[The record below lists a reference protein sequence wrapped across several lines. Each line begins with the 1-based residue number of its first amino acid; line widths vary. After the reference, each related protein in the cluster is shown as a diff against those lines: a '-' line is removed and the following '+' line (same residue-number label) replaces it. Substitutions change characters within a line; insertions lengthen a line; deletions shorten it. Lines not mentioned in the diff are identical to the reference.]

1 MCDRIASWIFVFF
14 ITLKEF
20 ALARI
25 PRRAVRSPGMTLEA
39 PPSPAVAVPPPSP
52 ADAGTKRKAE
62 DPPTPATARASD
74 DADGPKHASDSA
86 TKLSRYV
93 PTLAAAPTSAADASG
108 SAASR
113 DPGRAPPAA
122 DASAHRDSYV
132 VSSSRG
138 YSTSQSELRAATGA
152 WYFEVVVA
160 RLGDAGHARVGWAE
174 RLAETDAP
182 VGADA
187 SGYAYCDVD
196 GEKVH
201 AGRREPY
208 GEAFVAGDVVGCYLE
223 VTRGEATRDAADAEE
238 AVAAAPAAAADS
250 ARSEGAAPVSF
261 DGAPIPR
268 EASEGEA
275 SGDARKHPDGARVE
289 DAAPRETATA
299 LANETRAGDED
310 AEKSADATKTF
321 VRRVGFCR
329 NGVWQGAAFEPPDCS
344 PIIVRGAF
352 HPSVSLYTHGKVGE
366 HQDAKVA
373 FNFGPTFVFPVS
385 TFGDAP
391 APRPMCD
398 AAREQEAPRGAT
410 K

>member
-1 MCDRIASWIFVFF
+1 MALSGHSAG
-14 ITLKEF
+14 TF
-20 ALARI
+20 AFAPAAGAHSAARG
-25 PRRAVRSPGMTLEA
+25 RSPGMSLEA
-39 PPSPAVAVPPPSP
+39 PPSPAVAMPPPSP

-62 DPPTPATARASD
+62 DPLTPAAARASD

-93 PTLAAAPTSAADASG
+93 PTLADAPLSAADASG
-108 SAASR
+108 LATSR
-113 DPGRAPPAA
+113 DPGGKPDAA

-138 YSTSQSELRAATGA
+138 YSTSQSELRATTGA

-160 RLGDAGHARVGWAE
+160 RLGDDGHARVGWAE

-201 AGRREPY
+201 EGRREPY

-223 VTRGEATRDAADAEE
+223 VAAGAEAKGVPD
-238 AVAAAPAAAADS
+238 AVAAAPAS
-250 ARSEGAAPVSF
+250 A
-261 DGAPIPR
+261 
-268 EASEGEA
+268 
-275 SGDARKHPDGARVE
+275 
-289 DAAPRETATA
+289 
-299 LANETRAGDED
+299 
-310 AEKSADATKTF
+310 ADATVPTVSEGSELAELKGESAFEARERPAEGSELAEDAQETGIEDASPRRDDGGGGDDETSDETKKKRAVAEETPAFSQTPF

-329 NGVWQGAAFEPPDCS
+329 NGVWQGLAFEPPAGRAS
-344 PIIVRGAF
+344 ITAKNGAF
-352 HPSVSLYTHGKVGE
+352 HPSVSLYTHGRPVGE

-373 FNFGPTFVFPVS
+373 FNFGPKFVFPVS
-385 TFGDAP
+385 SFGDAP

-398 AAREQEAPRGAT
+398 AKFED
-410 K
+410 

>member
-1 MCDRIASWIFVFF
+1 
-14 ITLKEF
+14 
-20 ALARI
+20 
-25 PRRAVRSPGMTLEA
+25 MTLEA

-93 PTLAAAPTSAADASG
+93 PTLAAAPPSAADASG

-201 AGRREPY
+201 EGRREPY

-223 VTRGEATRDAADAEE
+223 VAAGAEAKGVPD
-238 AVAAAPAAAADS
+238 AVAAAPASAAD
-250 ARSEGAAPVSF
+250 ATVPTVSEGS
-261 DGAPIPR
+261 
-268 EASEGEA
+268 ELASLASLERREGESA
-275 SGDARKHPDGARVE
+275 FEARERNVEGSEDVE
-289 DAAPRETATA
+289 DARAT
-299 LANETRAGDED
+299 GIED
-310 AEKSADATKTF
+310 ATRRDDGGGDDDDDDETKKKRAEETPSLRAPF

-329 NGVWQGAAFEPPDCS
+329 NGAWQGAAFEPQFDRAPTTA
-344 PIIVRGAF
+344 RGAAF
-352 HPSVSLYTHGKVGE
+352 HPSVSLYTHGKVSE

-373 FNFGPTFVFPVS
+373 FNFGPTFAFPVS
-385 TFGDAP
+385 SFGDAP
-391 APRPMCD
+391 PPQPMCD
-398 AAREQEAPRGAT
+398 AAREREATRGAT
-410 K
+410 E

>member
-1 MCDRIASWIFVFF
+1 
-14 ITLKEF
+14 
-20 ALARI
+20 
-25 PRRAVRSPGMTLEA
+25 MTLEA

-62 DPPTPATARASD
+62 DPPTPAAARASD

-93 PTLAAAPTSAADASG
+93 PTLAAAPPSAIPG
-108 SAASR
+108 SR

-187 SGYAYCDVD
+187 SGYAYCDVG

-238 AVAAAPAAAADS
+238 ADAAAPAAAADS
-250 ARSEGAAPVSF
+250 ARSEGAAPVSV

-268 EASEGEA
+268 EAPEGEG
-275 SGDARKHPDGARVE
+275 SRDPDGARVE

-299 LANETRAGDED
+299 FANETRRDED
-310 AEKSADATKTF
+310 AEKSADADRV

-329 NGVWQGAAFEPPDCS
+329 NGVWQGAAFEPPDCA
-344 PIIVRGAF
+344 PITSRGAF

-398 AAREQEAPRGAT
+398 AAREREAPREAT

>member
-1 MCDRIASWIFVFF
+1 VALSGHSAG
-14 ITLKEF
+14 TF
-20 ALARI
+20 AFAPAAGAHSAARG
-25 PRRAVRSPGMTLEA
+25 RSPGMSLEA
-39 PPSPAVAVPPPSP
+39 PPSPAVAMPPPSP

-62 DPPTPATARASD
+62 DPLTPAAARASD

-93 PTLAAAPTSAADASG
+93 PTLADAPLSAADASG
-108 SAASR
+108 LATSR
-113 DPGRAPPAA
+113 DPGGKPDAA
-122 DASAHRDSYV
+122 DASAHRNSYV

-138 YSTSQSELRAATGA
+138 YSTSQSELRATTGA

-160 RLGDAGHARVGWAE
+160 RLGDDGHARVGWAE

-201 AGRREPY
+201 EGRREPY

-223 VTRGEATRDAADAEE
+223 VAAGAEAKGVPD
-238 AVAAAPAAAADS
+238 AVAAAPASAAD
-250 ARSEGAAPVSF
+250 ATVPTVSEGS
-261 DGAPIPR
+261 
-268 EASEGEA
+268 ELASLASLERREGESA
-275 SGDARKHPDGARVE
+275 FEARERNVEGSEDVE
-289 DAAPRETATA
+289 DARAT
-299 LANETRAGDED
+299 GIED
-310 AEKSADATKTF
+310 ATRRDDGGGDDDETSDETKKKRAEEPLSLRFPF

-329 NGVWQGAAFEPPDCS
+329 NGVWQGLAFEPPACA
-344 PIIVRGAF
+344 PITAKNGAF

-385 TFGDAP
+385 SFGDAP

-398 AAREQEAPRGAT
+398 AAFKREAS
-410 K
+410 

>member
-1 MCDRIASWIFVFF
+1 MS
-14 ITLKEF
+14 
-20 ALARI
+20 
-25 PRRAVRSPGMTLEA
+25 LEA
-39 PPSPAVAVPPPSP
+39 PPSPAVAMPPPSP

-62 DPPTPATARASD
+62 DPLTPAAARASD

-93 PTLAAAPTSAADASG
+93 PTLADAPLSAADASG
-108 SAASR
+108 LATSR
-113 DPGRAPPAA
+113 DPGGKPDAA

-138 YSTSQSELRAATGA
+138 YSTSQSELRATAGA

-160 RLGDAGHARVGWAE
+160 RLGDDGHARVGWAE

-201 AGRREPY
+201 EGRREPY

-223 VTRGEATRDAADAEE
+223 VAAGTEAKSVPD
-238 AVAAAPAAAADS
+238 AVAAAPAAAADAAVPTVS
-250 ARSEGAAPVSF
+250 LPAGSEL
-261 DGAPIPR
+261 DGASLERR
-268 EASEGEA
+268 EARE
-275 SGDARKHPDGARVE
+275 RHDGVEDVE
-289 DAAPRETATA
+289 DARATGTEDETRRDDVDDDDDDDDDETKKKEK
-299 LANETRAGDED
+299 ETRAE
-310 AEKSADATKTF
+310 ETPSAPF
-321 VRRVGFCR
+321 VRRVGFCV
-329 NGVWQGAAFEPPDCS
+329 NGVWQGLAFEPPACA
-344 PIIVRGAF
+344 PITARGAF

-385 TFGDAP
+385 SFGDAP

-398 AAREQEAPRGAT
+398 AASAREAT
-410 K
+410 R

>member
-1 MCDRIASWIFVFF
+1 
-14 ITLKEF
+14 
-20 ALARI
+20 
-25 PRRAVRSPGMTLEA
+25 MTLEA

-62 DPPTPATARASD
+62 DPPTPAAARASD

-93 PTLAAAPTSAADASG
+93 PTLAAAPPSAADASG

-187 SGYAYCDVD
+187 SGYAYCDVG

-223 VTRGEATRDAADAEE
+223 VTRGEAPNASAADAADAEE

-250 ARSEGAAPVSF
+250 AETSEGAAPVSV

-268 EASEGEA
+268 EAPEGEA
-275 SGDARKHPDGARVE
+275 SGDARGHPDGARVE

-299 LANETRAGDED
+299 LANESEKRRDED
-310 AEKSADATKTF
+310 AEKSVDATI

-329 NGVWQGAAFEPPDCS
+329 NGVWQGAAFEPPDCA
-344 PIIVRGAF
+344 PITARGAF

-398 AAREQEAPRGAT
+398 AAREREAPRGAT

>member
-1 MCDRIASWIFVFF
+1 
-14 ITLKEF
+14 
-20 ALARI
+20 
-25 PRRAVRSPGMTLEA
+25 MTLEA
-39 PPSPAVAVPPPSP
+39 PPSQAVAVPPPSP
-52 ADAGTKRKAE
+52 VDAGTKRKAE
-62 DPPTPATARASD
+62 DPPTPAAVRASD

-93 PTLAAAPTSAADASG
+93 PTVAAAPPSAADASG
-108 SAASR
+108 AAASR
-113 DPGRAPPAA
+113 DPGGTPDEA
-122 DASAHRDSYV
+122 DASAHRDSFV

-138 YSTSQSELRAATGA
+138 YSTSQSELRATTGA
-152 WYFEVVVA
+152 WYFELVVA

-187 SGYAYCDVD
+187 SGYAYCDVG

-223 VTRGEATRDAADAEE
+223 VTDGGATGDAADAD
-238 AVAAAPAAAADS
+238 AVAVAPP
-250 ARSEGAAPVSF
+250 AAPVSGSV
-261 DGAPIPR
+261 DGAAAT
-268 EASEGEA
+268 ASEGDGNGEPRDDDAASPHPEA
-275 SGDARKHPDGARVE
+275 ATAIEKADEINQTPRDARRERDEPAA
-289 DAAPRETATA
+289 DAETNASQLLRAPR
-299 LANETRAGDED
+299 
-310 AEKSADATKTF
+310 

-329 NGVWQGAAFEPPDCS
+329 NGAWQGAAFEPQCDRAGS
-344 PIIVRGAF
+344 NTAVRAVGAF

-366 HQDAKVA
+366 HQDPKVA

-385 TFGDAP
+385 SFGDAP

-398 AAREQEAPRGAT
+398 AAMAREATRGAT
-410 K
+410 E